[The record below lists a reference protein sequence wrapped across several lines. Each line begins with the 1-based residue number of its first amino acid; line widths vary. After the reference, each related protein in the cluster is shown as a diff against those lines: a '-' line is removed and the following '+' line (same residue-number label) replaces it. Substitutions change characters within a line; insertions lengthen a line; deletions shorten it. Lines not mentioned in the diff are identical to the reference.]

1 MRKPIFAAI
10 RQARDGASFTQ
21 AEVARIDA
29 LLDSLSVPMEGAK
42 KHTLANPEAFF
53 VAVRKITGP
62 LDQQQVDIINR
73 LLATAAH
80 HPAIWLAYE
89 LATAW
94 HESRLKPIE
103 EWSKGKGREYGK
115 VNATGKA
122 PYGRGL
128 VQLTWH
134 ANYVKADDELKLG
147 GKLASDYDL
156 ALQPDIAVKIMARG
170 MEEGWFTGKKLATY
184 LPNPRGTHAEFKA
197 ARRIINGTDKD
208 ELIAGYAV
216 SFQDAL
222 IGGGWA

>member
-1 MRKPIFAAI
+1 MRKEIFDAIKAA
-10 RQARDGASFTQ
+10 RGGTGFAQT
-21 AEVARIDA
+21 EVARVDE
-29 LLDSLSVPMEGAK
+29 LLDSLGVPAEGAK
-42 KHTLANPEAFF
+42 KHALANPEAFF
-53 VAVRKITGP
+53 VAVRKLTGS

-73 LLATAAH
+73 LLVTSAH
-80 HPAIWLAYE
+80 HPASWLAYE

-103 EWSKGKGREYGK
+103 EWGKGKGREYGK
-115 VNATGKA
+115 INATGKA

-147 GKLASDYDL
+147 GKLANDYDL
-156 ALQPDIAVKIMARG
+156 ALDPDIAVKIMARG

-197 ARRIINGTDKD
+197 ARRIINGADKD

>member
-1 MRKPIFAAI
+1 MRKPIFDAI
-10 RQARDGASFTQ
+10 KQARDGASFTQ
-21 AEVARIDA
+21 AEVSRIDA
-29 LLDSLSVPMEGAK
+29 LLDSLAVPVEGPK
-42 KHTLANPEAFF
+42 KHALANPEAFF
-53 VAVRKITGP
+53 VAVRKLTGS
-62 LDQQQVDIINR
+62 LDHHQVDIINR
-73 LLATAAH
+73 LLSAAAH
-80 HPAIWLAYE
+80 HPIGWLAYE
-89 LATAW
+89 FATAW

-103 EWSKGKGREYGK
+103 EWGKGKGREYGK
-115 VNATGKA
+115 INATGKA

-147 GKLASDYDL
+147 GKLANDYDL
-156 ALQPDIAVKIMARG
+156 ALEPDIAVKIMVRG

-208 ELIAGYAV
+208 EMVAGYAV